1 MARVVITGCG
11 LALEFG
17 SHHWGDLWEEGDCW
31 IFNACGEEDGLDDPL
46 EDTQKILYVFAACE
60 NYFQRRNVFVIPKAL
75 AGLNQ
80 AAREYLK

>member
-46 EDTQKILYVFAACE
+46 EDTQKILYTNFDS
-60 NYFQRRNVFVIPKAL
+60 YFQRRNVFVIPKL
-75 AGLNQ
+75 AAELNQ
-80 AAREYLK
+80 AAKEYLK

>member
-1 MARVVITGCG
+1 MAAVVITGCG

-46 EDTQKILYVFAACE
+46 EDLQRILYVSEHCRD
-60 NYFQRRNVFVIPKAL
+60 YFQRRNVFVIPKFDAK
-75 AGLNQ
+75 LNQ
-80 AAREYLK
+80 AAKEYLK

>member
-46 EDTQKILYVFAACE
+46 EDTQKILYSNFDS
-60 NYFQRRNVFVIPKAL
+60 YFQRRNVFVIPKL
-75 AGLNQ
+75 AAELNQ
-80 AAREYLK
+80 AAKEYLK